1 MNREHYGKQA
11 IPTPQELEKDTDN
24 KPLVITNS
32 GFFVSKNISGSYNN
46 IDDYPDSFVLVYQH
60 RGSINISH
68 KNKTFS
74 QGTVIILP
82 TDKKFKIYY
91 PEEPL
96 NERYYIFFK
105 GYECAKLLQ
114 KLNLFDN
121 YYFQVGDLSKAI
133 PLFTFITNNFDTCG
147 FDNDVFRI
155 IKFLEILSIISETA
169 YPFISRHQNTIIE
182 EIACYIDKNY
192 GEQITLDSLCKE
204 FHISSSSINRG
215 FKSEKKQTPIQYLNN
230 VRIENAKLML
240 INTHLSISNIA
251 IQVGFTDAFYFS
263 RAFKNKC
270 KMTPSQ
276 FRRIVNVSIHQ

>member
-11 IPTPQELEKDTDN
+11 ILTPQELEKDNDN
-24 KPLVITNS
+24 KPLAIANS
-32 GFFVSKNISGSYNN
+32 GFFVSKNISGSYNCLGDSPN
-46 IDDYPDSFVLVYQH
+46 SFVLVYQH
-60 RGSINISH
+60 RGSVNISH

-82 TDKKFKIYY
+82 TDEIFKIYY

-105 GYECAKLLQ
+105 GYECEKLLQ

-204 FHISSSSINRG
+204 FHISSSSLNRG

-230 VRIENAKLML
+230 VRIENAKFML

-251 IQVGFTDAFYFS
+251 IQAGFTDAFYFS